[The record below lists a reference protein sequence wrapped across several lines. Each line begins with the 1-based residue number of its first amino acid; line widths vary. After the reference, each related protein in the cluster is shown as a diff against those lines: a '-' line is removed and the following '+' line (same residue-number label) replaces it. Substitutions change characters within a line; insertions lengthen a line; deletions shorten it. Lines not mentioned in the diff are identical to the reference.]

1 LDFLAAAIECGELEA
16 FRDYGAWAARVL
28 KARDILP
35 GFLAENLEQIGH
47 NLQLRLPAPDAAFG
61 EAFIRAGVEGT
72 RLDGGAAGE
81 APAGKL
87 AQLAGIYTGAAIG
100 GSRQAAFN
108 LILEAV
114 REGHPVIDIYS
125 DVLQV
130 AMHKIG
136 RMWEANEI
144 TVAQEHMATVI
155 TQFVVAQLYPLID
168 HSQAPR
174 GRIVITGVQG
184 EFHQVGAN
192 MVADVLE
199 ASGWDVRFL
208 GTDTPMQG
216 VLDAIEEHEAGILG
230 ISATMLFSI
239 PNVARLVA
247 SVRDKF
253 GSRFPIM
260 LGGAAFRSAPGLF
273 KELGANACGLDL
285 QSAIT
290 FAAELTQRKSVLI
303 VDDDPGVRTLLRV
316 LLEDAGYQT
325 IEAENGRAAI
335 DILRER
341 AIDLALLDLV
351 MPEQEGLETIPMIK
365 TGFPATKIIAMSGAF
380 GGTFLSV
387 AQSLGVAA
395 VLAKPF
401 TPGVLLETLTRVLAS
416 PSRAQG
422 RGH

>member
-1 LDFLAAAIECGELEA
+1 
-16 FRDYGAWAARVL
+16 
-28 KARDILP
+28 
-35 GFLAENLEQIGH
+35 
-47 NLQLRLPAPDAAFG
+47 
-61 EAFIRAGVEGT
+61 
-72 RLDGGAAGE
+72 
-81 APAGKL
+81 
-87 AQLAGIYTGAAIG
+87 
-100 GSRQAAFN
+100 
-108 LILEAV
+108 
-114 REGHPVIDIYS
+114 
-125 DVLQV
+125 
-130 AMHKIG
+130 
-136 RMWEANEI
+136 
-144 TVAQEHMATVI
+144 
-155 TQFVVAQLYPLID
+155 
-168 HSQAPR
+168 
-174 GRIVITGVQG
+174 
-184 EFHQVGAN
+184 
-192 MVADVLE
+192 
-199 ASGWDVRFL
+199 
-208 GTDTPMQG
+208 
-216 VLDAIEEHEAGILG
+216 
-230 ISATMLFSI
+230 
-239 PNVARLVA
+239 
-247 SVRDKF
+247 
-253 GSRFPIM
+253 M